1 MDKIAPRAQQ
11 GVIVTEDNSPYYSV
25 VTNIGREKI
34 AQALK
39 TGTPLEIKEI
49 ALGDANGSS
58 VLPDRTATKLVHE
71 VWRGSCV
78 TTLDPSNPSTVLA
91 KTNVPIT
98 VGGWMVYEIA
108 VIDKDGDIIIHANAP
123 GWIKLAVVNGMSNPM
138 EIVMRLSVVDAD
150 AIHLSISYD
159 GVNLTFKDL
168 DDHNKDQTAHMGH
181 FQDMKLHVSEDD
193 RENWNNPLLVATVN
207 LSKTGWKRD
216 PDGVTYIQDVT
227 AQLPPETVLAN
238 MDLAIKADP
247 NLIAQMVDGNI
258 GLVAEQSKGKIIFHA
273 LREIPGISMYA
284 QVSLYRSKSGEA
296 KTYYSNL
303 LGNPGTI
310 GTPLPLPIE
319 PSSIKLSNQSTNT
332 QLKIHGTHINPSLD
346 WDATRIV
353 RGENV
358 APVGPT
364 DGVLV
369 ADGKITSFDDTNGLK
384 AGVKYIFAYFPRNAA
399 GNYQMSATTAEITI
413 PAQKPLAPTSVS
425 AKDTTD
431 KNAFAATLTI
441 QLPVDVYRDHIVV
454 VRKEGSAPASMSD
467 GTVVYTG
474 KDTTVRD
481 TTSTNYGIDYHWAVY
496 TVNAEGTACD
506 TPARA
511 NLSLKP
517 IVPEQVTQ
525 TSAADASAP
534 EYGYRVLVKTKIPA
548 DVNAYKIM
556 VRRKAGE
563 MPATSIDGDLA
574 YEGSN
579 DTFYDLPPF
588 STQAYHYRVFTV
600 NQAGQLNDKQE
611 GATASVTLTAKEPG
625 AVTNLTATDEKGTT
639 TGSFDLPVVMVEGRE
654 AVNRF
659 VTGYVVI
666 QKEGGTPTTEADGEV
681 IASAEI
687 DPKVTGKTVQF
698 TKVGQKNGA
707 NLYITV
713 FLKNAAGSYFWSSG
727 QVAQITPRVIPDAYE
742 FLACLTQNTEWTPPE
757 DGFYR
762 ITCIGKSGDGA
773 TGGTGRWE
781 QGTGGDSYGD
791 WICTYYGGAGGNGG
805 GSGGISRSV
814 LDLRASE
821 KIHCTVS
828 SSISSFGSHLS
839 ATAAVWNTPGEGKG
853 GNNFN
858 TIGNNGGSGGT
869 GGWDKALNG
878 YPSTSNRRLPKSGS
892 HGGGNGANG
901 GQARTAGE
909 NYPAEGG
916 GGGGGGASYNLPPD
930 IAYDDPLV
938 TTYIVQSLANYSGGH
953 GGDGRN
959 GSPTAASSYPAF
971 NPLSP
976 VWYGGG
982 SGGGGASAGN
992 SSTTRPGAAGSAG
1005 SPGGILIEKGV
1016 FH

>member
-1 MDKIAPRAQQ
+1 MDKIVPRAQQ
-11 GVIVTEDNSPYYSV
+11 GVIVTEDDSPYYSV

-193 RENWNNPLLVATVN
+193 RENWDNPLLVATVN
-207 LSKTGWKRD
+207 LNKSGWSRD

-441 QLPVDVYRDHIVV
+441 QLPTDVYRDHIVV

-625 AVTNLTATDEKGTT
+625 AVTNLAATDEKGTT

-666 QKEGGTPTTEADGEV
+666 QKEGGTPTTEKDGEV
-681 IASAEI
+681 IATAEI

-713 FLKNAAGSYFWSSG
+713 FLKNAAGSYFWSNG
-727 QVAQITPRVIPDAYE
+727 QTVNLVPNVFPAEPTGWSEMQKYTTSTTFTA
-742 FLACLTQNTEWTPPE
+742 PE
-757 DGFYR
+757 DGWFKF
-762 ITCIGKSGDGA
+762 IGVAKSG
-773 TGGTGRWE
+773 E
-781 QGTGGDSYGD
+781 
-791 WICTYYGGAGGNGG
+791 GGN
-805 GSGGISRSV
+805 S
-814 LDLRASE
+814 
-821 KIHCTVS
+821 
-828 SSISSFGSHLS
+828 
-839 ATAAVWNTPGEGKG
+839 NTWTDPNGKR
-853 GNNFN
+853 
-858 TIGNNGGSGGT
+858 
-869 GGWDKALNG
+869 W
-878 YPSTSNRRLPKSGS
+878 RR
-892 HGGGNGANG
+892 
-901 GQARTAGE
+901 
-909 NYPAEGG
+909 
-916 GGGGGGASYNLPPD
+916 GGGGGGAGGIVVSVFALTQGQTVTLTVGSYATIQAQGQTATAGAGSDGYDAATGDSGGRGGRGGSASGGNLVNKAGASGGTGGFEIGLEEGGWAGTNSYEGYSTAAGMGLPSKNYKPNP
-930 IAYDDPLV
+930 AYG
-938 TTYIVQSLANYSGGH
+938 YIVALRGNTNLTQAQLNAMDITTLMLDNSRLEQEVTGIMLSQSAQ
-953 GGDGRN
+953 
-959 GSPTAASSYPAF
+959 
-971 NPLSP
+971 
-976 VWYGGG
+976 
-982 SGGGGASAGN
+982 
-992 SSTTRPGAAGSAG
+992 
-1005 SPGGILIEKGV
+1005 
-1016 FH
+1016 

>member
-1 MDKIAPRAQQ
+1 MPQEFEYFAILTNKGTEKMAAYLQSGKKI
-11 GVIVTEDNSPYYSV
+11 
-25 VTNIGREKI
+25 
-34 AQALK
+34 
-39 TGTPLEIKEI
+39 EI
-49 ALGDANGSS
+49 AFVSVGDGNGQIPM
-58 VLPDRTATKLVHE
+58 PDPARTALVNE
-71 VWRGSCV
+71 VWRG
-78 TTLDPSNPSTVLA
+78 PAQTVLDQA
-91 KTNVPIT
+91 NKNVIKSTSVIPT
-98 VGGWMVYEIA
+98 DVGGWNVREIGL
-108 VIDKDGDIIIHANAP
+108 IDGEGELFAIANAP
-123 GWIKLAVVNGMSNPM
+123 GYPKISIADGINNDMQVGMRVAVSNRDSIVVTVDGTVIIATMQDIK
-138 EIVMRLSVVDAD
+138 DHD
-150 AIHLSISYD
+150 
-159 GVNLTFKDL
+159 KD
-168 DDHNKDQTAHMGH
+168 KKAHDGH
-181 FQDMKLHVSEDD
+181 FEDMTLHVSADD
-193 RENWNNPLLVATVN
+193 RENWDNPLLVATVN
-207 LSKTGWKRD
+207 LNKNGWSRD

-227 AQLPPETVLAN
+227 AQLPPETVAAN

-284 QVSLYRSKSGEA
+284 QVSLYRSKSGEE

-303 LGNPGTI
+303 LGNPGEI

-319 PSSIKLSNQSTNT
+319 PSSIKLTNQSTAT
-332 QLKIHGTHINPSLD
+332 QLKIHGTHTNPTLD
-346 WDATRIV
+346 WEATRIV
-353 RGENV
+353 RGEDA
-358 APVGPT
+358 APIGPT
-364 DGVLV
+364 DGVQV
-369 ADGKITSFDDTNGLK
+369 ADGKITEFTDTNGLK
-384 AGVKYIFAYFPRNAA
+384 AGVRYIYAYFPRNAA

-525 TSAADASAP
+525 TSATDASAP

-625 AVTNLTATDEKGTT
+625 AVTNLAATDEKGTT

-713 FLKNAAGSYFWSSG
+713 FLKNAAGSYFWSNG
-727 QVAQITPRVIPDAYE
+727 QVVNIVPKVLPPKPTSWSEITKLY
-742 FLACLTQNTEWTPPE
+742 NSSEWIAPE
-757 DGFYR
+757 DGWFK
-762 ITCIGKSGDGA
+762 IIIA
-773 TGGTGRWE
+773 GR
-781 QGTGGDSYGD
+781 
-791 WICTYYGGAGGNGG
+791 GGNGG
-805 GSGGISRSV
+805 RSDSRWGKSTAINMGAGGGSPGCAVSEIALQQGESVRITIDGYNCSCVIKDISMQATKGGDGKTASTTAENGGDGGKSSGGNKHNYEGIRGVKSGAQEQSM
-814 LDLRASE
+814 DYSYTS
-821 KIHCTVS
+821 TVY
-828 SSISSFGSHLS
+828 GR
-839 ATAAVWNTPGEGKG
+839 KG
-853 GNNFN
+853 GQLNVDGYSFY
-858 TIGNNGGSGGT
+858 GGT
-869 GGWDKALNG
+869 GGGGTLVAVEGNSNG
-878 YPSTSNRRLPKSGS
+878 VRVWNREVSP
-892 HGGGNGANG
+892 
-901 GQARTAGE
+901 
-909 NYPAEGG
+909 
-916 GGGGGGASYNLPPD
+916 
-930 IAYDDPLV
+930 
-938 TTYIVQSLANYSGGH
+938 SGGSAPICIILR
-953 GGDGRN
+953 GNTNIPLDMQNARDI
-959 GSPTAASSYPAF
+959 TANALAITA
-971 NPLSP
+971 L
-976 VWYGGG
+976 
-982 SGGGGASAGN
+982 AQEQ
-992 SSTTRPGAAGSAG
+992 T
-1005 SPGGILIEKGV
+1005 GILLGTLA
-1016 FH
+1016 

>member
-1 MDKIAPRAQQ
+1 MPQEFEYFAILTNKGTEKMAAYLQSGKKI
-11 GVIVTEDNSPYYSV
+11 
-25 VTNIGREKI
+25 
-34 AQALK
+34 
-39 TGTPLEIKEI
+39 EI
-49 ALGDANGSS
+49 AFVSVGDGNGQIPM
-58 VLPDRTATKLVHE
+58 PDPARTALVNE
-71 VWRGSCV
+71 VWRG
-78 TTLDPSNPSTVLA
+78 PAQTVLDQA
-91 KTNVPIT
+91 NKNVIKSTSVIPT
-98 VGGWMVYEIA
+98 DVGGWNVREIGL
-108 VIDKDGDIIIHANAP
+108 IDGDGELFAIANAP
-123 GWIKLAVVNGMSNPM
+123 GYPKISIADGINNDMQVGMRVAVSNRDGIVVTVDGTVIIATMQDIKNH
-138 EIVMRLSVVDAD
+138 D
-150 AIHLSISYD
+150 
-159 GVNLTFKDL
+159 KD
-168 DDHNKDQTAHMGH
+168 KKAHDGH
-181 FQDMKLHVSEDD
+181 FEDMTLHVSADD
-193 RENWNNPLLVATVN
+193 RENWDNPLLVATVN
-207 LSKTGWKRD
+207 LNKSGWSRD

-319 PSSIKLSNQSTNT
+319 PSSIKLTNQSTST

-413 PAQKPLAPTSVS
+413 PAQKPLAPTRVS

-511 NLSLKP
+511 SLSLKP

-625 AVTNLTATDEKGTT
+625 AVTNLAATDEKGTT

-666 QKEGGTPTTEADGEV
+666 QKEGGTPTSESDGEV
-681 IASAEI
+681 IVEKEI
-687 DPKVTGKTVQF
+687 DPMTASKTVDF
-698 TKVGQKNGA
+698 IKVEQKNGA

-727 QVAQITPRVIPDAYE
+727 QVVNIVPKVLPPKPTSWSEITKLY
-742 FLACLTQNTEWTPPE
+742 NSSEWIAPE
-757 DGFYR
+757 DGWFK
-762 ITCIGKSGDGA
+762 IIIA
-773 TGGTGRWE
+773 GR
-781 QGTGGDSYGD
+781 
-791 WICTYYGGAGGNGG
+791 GGNGG
-805 GSGGISRSV
+805 RSDSRWGKSTAINMGAGGGSPGCAVSEIALQQGESVRITIDGYNCSCVIKDISMQATKGGDGKTASTTAENGGDGGKSSGGNKHNYEGIRGVKSGAQEQSG
-814 LDLRASE
+814 DYSYTS
-821 KIHCTVS
+821 TVY
-828 SSISSFGSHLS
+828 GR
-839 ATAAVWNTPGEGKG
+839 KG
-853 GNNFN
+853 GQLNVDGYSFY
-858 TIGNNGGSGGT
+858 GGT
-869 GGWDKALNG
+869 GGGGTLVAVEGNSNG
-878 YPSTSNRRLPKSGS
+878 VRVWNREVSP
-892 HGGGNGANG
+892 
-901 GQARTAGE
+901 
-909 NYPAEGG
+909 
-916 GGGGGGASYNLPPD
+916 
-930 IAYDDPLV
+930 
-938 TTYIVQSLANYSGGH
+938 SGGSAPICIILR
-953 GGDGRN
+953 GNTNIPLDMQNARDI
-959 GSPTAASSYPAF
+959 TANALAITA
-971 NPLSP
+971 L
-976 VWYGGG
+976 
-982 SGGGGASAGN
+982 AQEQ
-992 SSTTRPGAAGSAG
+992 T
-1005 SPGGILIEKGV
+1005 GILLGTLA
-1016 FH
+1016 